1 MTRRLRRNT
10 LIRVKATREGQNMKR
25 NIGDRLEHD
34 GELFRKIEHEAPD
47 SCQGCAMSRLR
58 RDPSCVLDAGVHSHP
73 QWEEVEDGGTDCHD
87 SIWCVVEPWEDRK

>member
-1 MTRRLRRNT
+1 
-10 LIRVKATREGQNMKR
+10 MKR

-58 RDPSCVLDAGVHSHP
+58 RDPFCVLDAGVHSHP